1 MTLYLENK
9 YLTNNQCIMKTQD
22 YIAPEILEFET
33 STETGFAQSQEA
45 KAIANDPYDY
55 EELTW

>member
-1 MTLYLENK
+1 
-9 YLTNNQCIMKTQD
+9 MKAQD

>member
-1 MTLYLENK
+1 
-9 YLTNNQCIMKTQD
+9 MKTQD

-55 EELTW
+55 EEITW

>member
-1 MTLYLENK
+1 
-9 YLTNNQCIMKTQD
+9 MKTQD

-33 STETGFAQSQEA
+33 STETGFAQSMEA
-45 KAIANDPYDY
+45 KAIANDPYEY

>member
-1 MTLYLENK
+1 
-9 YLTNNQCIMKTQD
+9 MKTQD
-22 YIAPEILEFET
+22 YIAPEILKFET

-45 KAIANDPYDY
+45 KAIANDTYDY